1 MITEHKLIKGTPK
14 EIQQYIVSQ
23 IGYQHRD
30 NLDITNQLNK
40 IGLEKQG
47 MIFYLQQVSDTEFKF
62 VSIYVHTIDT
72 AARENAHQIM
82 IESNNNKYN
91 SIKLK

>member
-1 MITEHKLIKGTPK
+1 
-14 EIQQYIVSQ
+14 
-23 IGYQHRD
+23 
-30 NLDITNQLNK
+30 
-40 IGLEKQG
+40 

-72 AARENAHQIM
+72 AAREKAHQIM

-91 SIKLK
+91 DVREKVDDKSS